1 MFGIFLAFAFIGYLS
16 YLLISL
22 DKFDKQ
28 TEAIG
33 EKMETIKLYFVKYL
47 FAVLLS
53 LLTIIAFSYM
63 VTLDGGQW
71 LIETITDRYV
81 PGNTPFAFHIAAYLF
96 GLLNLIFVKWLF
108 DRFGKPFQINVTQGV
123 NQQ

>member
-1 MFGIFLAFAFIGYLS
+1 MFWIFLLFAFIGYLS

-28 TEAIG
+28 TEIITA
-33 EKMETIKLYFVKYL
+33 KMETVRLYFVKY
-47 FAVLLS
+47 FFVVILS

-71 LIETITDRYV
+71 LIETITDKYV

-108 DRFGKPFQINVTQGV
+108 DRFGKPFQINFTQE
-123 NQQ
+123 NKQ

>member
-1 MFGIFLAFAFIGYLS
+1 MFWIFLLFAFIGYLS

-28 TEAIG
+28 TEIITA
-33 EKMETIKLYFVKYL
+33 KMETVRLYFVKY
-47 FAVLLS
+47 FFVVILS

-71 LIETITDRYV
+71 LIETITDKYV

-96 GLLNLIFVKWLF
+96 GMLNLIFVKWLF
-108 DRFGKPFQINVTQGV
+108 DRFGKPFQINFTQE
-123 NQQ
+123 NKQ